1 MTANSSICA
10 YCGVASP
17 FLTRDHVVA
26 RAFWKDG
33 LPPPNPITVPACEQ
47 CQQYWD
53 AETTYFRNILVIQ
66 SDAQAHP
73 AINRLALGPIK
84 RRIEKSAPDLFDL
97 TRNAVRA
104 WKQSESGLLVEPR
117 VRIDIDLKRLLR
129 TPEKIIRGFFF
140 VRNGIPLPSSY
151 DVRVFPGNGFW
162 SDAGFQNLLETMH
175 EWQGLGDDVFQLR
188 AARDSSDPNITAWLL
203 LFFRSSALFGYS
215 CQTSVEVEKGTS

>member
-1 MTANSSICA
+1 MTTNSSICA
-10 YCGVASP
+10 YCGISNSL
-17 FLTRDHVVA
+17 LTRDHVVP

-33 LPPPNPITVPACEQ
+33 PSPPNSITVPACER

-73 AINRLALGPIK
+73 AILRLALGPIK
-84 RRIEKSAPDLFDL
+84 RRIEKSAPDLLDI
-97 TRNAVRA
+97 TRNAFRA

-140 VRNGIPLPSSY
+140 VRNGIPVPSGY
-151 DVRVFPGNGFW
+151 EVRVIPGNGFW
-162 SDAGFQNLLETMH
+162 SNAGFQNLLDTMH
-175 EWQGLGDDVFQLR
+175 EWQSLGDDVFQLR
-188 AARDSSDPNITAWLL
+188 ATRDSSDPNVTAWLL
-203 LFFRSSALFGYS
+203 LFYRSSALFGYTCPVS
-215 CQTSVEVEKGTS
+215 LGENAS